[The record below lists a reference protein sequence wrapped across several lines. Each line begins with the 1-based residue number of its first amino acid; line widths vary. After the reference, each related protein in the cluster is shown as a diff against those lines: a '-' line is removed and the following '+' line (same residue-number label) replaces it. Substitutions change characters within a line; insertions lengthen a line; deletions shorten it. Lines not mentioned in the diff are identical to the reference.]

1 MMDEAPLDLPPCRF
15 CSGKIKPMVVAEL
28 NSVWAVRDRYPVS
41 EGHHLIIPKR
51 HAPDWFSMT
60 EKERRDAEG
69 LLIILKSRISAAD
82 RTVAG
87 FNIGMNCGE
96 AAGQSVFHAH
106 IHLIPRRDGDT
117 PHPRGGVRGVIPD
130 KMSYPAISL
139 APCVL

>member
-1 MMDEAPLDLPPCRF
+1 MVDEDLSDLPPCRF
-15 CSGKIKPMVVAEL
+15 CPAKIRPLVVAEL
-28 NSVWAVRDRYPVS
+28 DSVWAVRDRHPVS

-60 EKERRDAEG
+60 EKERRDAEA
-69 LLIILKSRISAAD
+69 LLLILKSRISAD
-82 RTVAG
+82 RTVTG

-96 AAGQSVFHAH
+96 SAGQTVFHAH

-130 KMSYPAISL
+130 KMSYPAL
-139 APCVL
+139 

>member
-1 MMDEAPLDLPPCRF
+1 MVDEDLSDLPPCRF
-15 CSGKIKPMVVAEL
+15 CPARIRNLVVAEL
-28 NSVWAVRDRYPVS
+28 DSVWAVRDRHPVS

-60 EKERRDAEG
+60 ERERRDAEA
-69 LLIILKSRISAAD
+69 LLLILKSRISAD
-82 RTVAG
+82 RTVTG

-96 AAGQSVFHAH
+96 SAGQTVFHAH

-130 KMSYPAISL
+130 KMSYPISP

>member
-1 MMDEAPLDLPPCRF
+1 MVDEDLSDLPPCRF
-15 CSGKIKPMVVAEL
+15 CPAKIRPLVVAEL
-28 NSVWAVRDRYPVS
+28 DSVWAVRDRHPVS

-60 EKERRDAEG
+60 ERERRDAEA
-69 LLIILKSRISAAD
+69 LLLILKSRISAD
-82 RTVAG
+82 RTVTG

-96 AAGQSVFHAH
+96 SAGQTVFHAH

-130 KMSYPAISL
+130 KMSYPAL
-139 APCVL
+139 

>member
-1 MMDEAPLDLPPCRF
+1 MMDEAPVDLPPCRF
-15 CSGKIKPMVVAEL
+15 CPAKIRPLVVAEL
-28 NSVWAVRDRYPVS
+28 DSVWAVRDRHPVS

-60 EKERRDAEG
+60 ERERRDAEA
-69 LLIILKSRISAAD
+69 LLLILKSRISAD
-82 RTVAG
+82 RTVTG

-96 AAGQSVFHAH
+96 SAGQTVFHAH

-117 PHPRGGVRGVIPD
+117 PHPLGGVRGVIPD
-130 KMSYPAISL
+130 KMRYPASP